1 MVMPNLKM
9 ITLLSALMMFVTQMT
24 SSSSVAKTQSPKK
37 TEIKSERTQHEI
49 VANPLQFQWDS
60 VKIGTA
66 EYPAGPTG
74 TTVLVFPKGA
84 HGAVDIRGG
93 AAAVREESSLSS
105 HNTWGSIDALVFAGG
120 STYGLAAADGVMAGI
135 LEDRKNS
142 VAFDKIPA
150 VPAAIIYDYTGR
162 TNSIYPDRN
171 LGYKAYKNAV
181 SGKLSWGKIGAGV
194 NASVGKY
201 FSDKLAQ
208 GSGQAASF
216 VQFGEVKILVLSV
229 VNAVGNIYNEH
240 GKIIAGAYDTT
251 TNSFVDVLTEVKS
264 RVEKAKPAETVKG
277 NTTISVV
284 VTNVKLSRSDL
295 ERLGMMVH
303 TSMAESIRPFQTPW
317 DGDVLFALSTADL
330 EIPENVGV
338 ADVAVLASAEM
349 NQAIRRLFTEKK

>member
-1 MVMPNLKM
+1 VTADNPKQEKPTT
-9 ITLLSALMMFVTQMT
+9 TLEFS
-24 SSSSVAKTQSPKK
+24 
-37 TEIKSERTQHEI
+37 
-49 VANPLQFQWDS
+49 WDS

-74 TTVLVFPKGA
+74 TTVLVFPNGA
-84 HGAVDIRGG
+84 YGAVDIRGG

-105 HNTWGSIDALVFAGG
+105 HNSWGSIDALVFAGG

-150 VPAAIIYDYTGR
+150 VPAAIIYDFTGR
-162 TNSIYPDRN
+162 KNAIYPDRN
-171 LGYKAYKNAV
+171 LGYQAYKNAV
-181 SGKLSWGKIGAGV
+181 SGKLAWGKVGAGV

-201 FSDKLAQ
+201 FSSKLAQ

-216 VQFGEVKILVLSV
+216 VQFGEIKILVLSV
-229 VNAVGNIYNEH
+229 VNAVGNIYNEK
-240 GKIIAGAYDTT
+240 GQIIAGSYDTT
-251 TNSFVDVLTEVKS
+251 TNSFVDVFKEVKS
-264 RVEKAKPAETVKG
+264 RVEKAKPAEIVKG

-317 DGDVLFALSTADL
+317 DGDVLFALSTADTAM
-330 EIPENVGV
+330 PENVGV
-338 ADVAVLASAEM
+338 SDVAVLASAEM